1 MNTIRTIAF
10 KTYHYPIATCRPVDK
25 SCLVKF
31 QDLFDALKD
40 VLRPPESEEDDL
52 EQLELE
58 TEEEQPIPLPGR
70 AGVES
75 FQQLQLQ
82 QRTSQLLLV
91 YSQCL
96 SSFVWCF
103 SHSMKEERERES
115 RELSLPATH
124 IVQILM

>member
-1 MNTIRTIAF
+1 M
-10 KTYHYPIATCRPVDK
+10 CRPVEK

-40 VLRPPESEEDDL
+40 VLCPPADEDDTKQQ
-52 EQLELE
+52 ESVPSQ
-58 TEEEQPIPLPGR
+58 QLPGG

-75 FQQLQLQ
+75 LQEQ
-82 QRTSQLLLV
+82 RQRTAHLLLL

-103 SHSMKEERERES
+103 SNVLKEERERE
-115 RELSLPATH
+115 RGERSLPTTH
-124 IVQILM
+124 ILQILL

>member
-1 MNTIRTIAF
+1 M
-10 KTYHYPIATCRPVDK
+10 CRPVEK
-25 SCLVKF
+25 SCLIKF

-40 VLRPPESEEDDL
+40 VLCPPESEEDDL
-52 EQLELE
+52 KQLELE
-58 TEEEQPIPLPGR
+58 TEEKQPIPLPGR

-75 FQQLQLQ
+75 FKQQLQ
-82 QRTSQLLLV
+82 QRQRTTQLLLI

-115 RELSLPATH
+115 GELSLPATH